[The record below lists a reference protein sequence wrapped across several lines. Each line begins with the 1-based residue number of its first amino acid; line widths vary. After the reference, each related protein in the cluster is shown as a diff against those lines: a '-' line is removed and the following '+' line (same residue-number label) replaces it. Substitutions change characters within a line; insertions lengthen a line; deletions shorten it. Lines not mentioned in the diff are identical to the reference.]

1 MKAIRWLG
9 TLVALIFALSTFSV
23 LANAQGHS
31 QDHGKGQGKNEQGG
45 EHGKGKGK
53 KEHKR
58 YYSDRN
64 RDELMGWYRQHESNL
79 PPGLAK
85 KDRLP
90 PGLERQLVVNGELPP
105 GLQREVHPCPP
116 EIIGYLP
123 PPPPDTEH
131 VLIGGQIVL
140 WNRNTH
146 IVLDIMKFF

>member
-1 MKAIRWLG
+1 MKAGKFTSI
-9 TLVALIFALSTFSV
+9 LVALIFG
-23 LANAQGHS
+23 LASPAVFAQGHGKGHG
-31 QDHGKGQGKNEQGG
+31 QGEQGEGHGKGQ
-45 EHGKGKGK
+45 K
-53 KEHKR
+53 KVQKR

-64 RDELMGWYRQHESNL
+64 RDELQSWYRAHESNL

-85 KDRLP
+85 RDELP
-90 PGLERQLVVNGELPP
+90 PGLQKQLILNGELPP

-116 EIIGYLP
+116 EVIRFLP

-146 IVLDIMKFF
+146 IVLDIMKVF

>member
-1 MKAIRWLG
+1 MKATKMAAILI
-9 TLVALIFALSTFSV
+9 ALFVGLSSLNAF
-23 LANAQGHS
+23 AQGR
-31 QDHGKGQGKNEQGG
+31 GQGHGHGNDQGEQGEG
-45 EHGKGKGK
+45 HGKGKGK

-64 RDELMGWYRQHESNL
+64 RDELMGWYRHHENNL

-85 KDRLP
+85 RDRLP

-105 GLQREVHPCPP
+105 GLQREIHPCPR
-116 EIIGYLP
+116 EILGYLP

-146 IVLDIMKFF
+146 VVLDIMKLF